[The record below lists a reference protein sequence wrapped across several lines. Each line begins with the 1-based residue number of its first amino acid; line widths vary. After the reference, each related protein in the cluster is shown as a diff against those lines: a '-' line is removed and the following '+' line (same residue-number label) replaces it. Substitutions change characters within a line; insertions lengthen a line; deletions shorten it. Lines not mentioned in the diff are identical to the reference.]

1 MSAARCRSWYPR
13 PRRARRQVGS
23 AKGRQGLFRV
33 RRPAPDDQHIT
44 KNSVNHT
51 RQVNIGAKYIKLIAA
66 YFCSLACALAGP
78 ALAAQFGLDVRTSNS
93 TCVAFPR
100 PNTNA
105 SVNFV
110 QPYPQLSIPDM
121 VALAMPPG
129 DSSHW
134 YYTTLHGLIGR
145 FDNRPDVSSSQ
156 VLLDLTSR
164 VQVPDNGGL
173 LQLIF
178 HPNFPTDRRVFV
190 NYNRWGT
197 SSLTWDTV
205 ISSFVL
211 SANGTTID
219 PSTEKIL
226 VVQPRGQFHS
236 GGTMF
241 FGLDGLLYIGIGDGT
256 EINGT
261 DLDGTIPSQDLTALR
276 GKLLRID
283 VDNVP
288 VGQPYAIPSDNPF
301 AGNPRCNPVGNT
313 QPCPEIYASGLR
325 NPFRGDVDLSRGDIW
340 VGDVGFSSQEEV
352 DKVAKA
358 GNYGWPFEEGL
369 LCNGGFPPFTF
380 PASVCN
386 PLDLLPP

>member
-1 MSAARCRSWYPR
+1 
-13 PRRARRQVGS
+13 
-23 AKGRQGLFRV
+23 
-33 RRPAPDDQHIT
+33 
-44 KNSVNHT
+44 VNHT

-145 FDNRPDVSSSQ
+145 FENRPDVSSSQ

-178 HPNFPTDRRVFV
+178 HPNFPTDRRIFV

-205 ISSFVL
+205 TGPRYMRPEDNQAVKDVELVFIEP
-211 SANGTTID
+211 AN
-219 PSTEKIL
+219 TEK
-226 VVQPRGQFHS
+226 G
-236 GGTMF
+236 
-241 FGLDGLLYIGIGDGT
+241 YAA
-256 EINGT
+256 
-261 DLDGTIPSQDLTALR
+261 SQYVKVD
-276 GKLLRID
+276 GKLVI
-283 VDNVP
+283 
-288 VGQPYAIPSDNPF
+288 
-301 AGNPRCNPVGNT
+301 
-313 QPCPEIYASGLR
+313 
-325 NPFRGDVDLSRGDIW
+325 
-340 VGDVGFSSQEEV
+340 
-352 DKVAKA
+352 
-358 GNYGWPFEEGL
+358 
-369 LCNGGFPPFTF
+369 
-380 PASVCN
+380 
-386 PLDLLPP
+386 LPPAPGQKLKLRTA